1 MAKIL
6 IYSGT
11 TEGRQ
16 LAEILGN
23 SGCYC
28 KVCVATEYGKQVM
41 PKHSQ
46 VEVSTGRLDPEQMA
60 ELVKNGGFEVVVDA
74 THPFA
79 VVVSE
84 NIRKSL
90 EGTNIPYLRLAR
102 NVKSSG
108 EDCCC
113 MFDSVDECI
122 DNLKNTSGNILL
134 TTGSKDLA
142 HFAEYEE
149 IRNRLF
155 VRVLPGMESIEL
167 CYKAGLEGRQIIAMQ
182 GPFSLEMNE
191 AIIKQ
196 YDINVLVTKESGRTG
211 GADEKI
217 QAALNSNIPVYMIK
231 KPGDLEEVEELS
243 MDQVIEKLNEIT
255 GLTIEGVAAQIN
267 VTLAGIGPGAKAS
280 MTLEVEEAISKAD
293 YIFGAS
299 RMIEGYRPKYE
310 KYPYYQQKDIL
321 PQLENIM
328 IKHKGERIDI
338 VILFSGDTGFYS
350 GSSNMYE
357 ALKAYPEIKVKVM
370 PGISSVVSF
379 AAKLGISWND
389 AAIMST
395 HGVGEGEWTQKLLR
409 SVGENEKT
417 FFLTSGVKDIQRIGE
432 LTEGRN
438 VKIFFGYRLSY
449 EDEQIMQLTPAQC
462 RELTRDGLYVG
473 LIVKLSETF
482 EKEEASGVKTF
493 ITPGIA
499 DDEFIRDKVPMT
511 KEEVREISI
520 CKLHLTGDAT
530 IYDIGSGTGS
540 IAIEMACL
548 SKDIRVFAIETNEE
562 AVKLI
567 NDNKVKFAADNVE
580 VVQAMAPD
588 GMDELPAPTHAF
600 IGGTKGNLKEILE
613 ILYKKNSSMRVVMNA
628 VSLETISEM
637 QEVIKT
643 FPVEN
648 VDISQISVSKAKV
661 LGNYNMMQANNP
673 VYVFAFDFK

>member
-16 LAEILGN
+16 LAELLGN

-28 KVCVATEYGKQVM
+28 KVCVATEYGKMVM
-41 PKHSQ
+41 PEHEQ
-46 VEVSTGRLDPEQMA
+46 VEVSTGRLEPSQME
-60 ELVKNGGFEVVVDA
+60 ELVKEGQFDAVVDA

-90 EGTNIPYLRLAR
+90 EGTEVPYLRLAR
-102 NVKSSG
+102 NIKSSK
-108 EDCCC
+108 EESCL
-113 MFDSVDECI
+113 MFNSVDECI
-122 DNLKNTSGNILL
+122 DKLKKIDGNILL

-142 HFAEYEE
+142 HFASSKE
-149 IRNRLF
+149 IKSRLF
-155 VRVLPGMESIEL
+155 VRVLPGLESIEL
-167 CYKAGLEGRQIIAMQ
+167 CYRAGLEGKQIIAMQ

-196 YDINVLVTKESGRTG
+196 YDISVLVTKESGKVG

-217 QAALNSNIPVYMIK
+217 QAALNNNIPVYMIK
-231 KPGDLEEVEELS
+231 KPENSEEIEELA
-243 MDQVIEKLNEIT
+243 MDQVIEKLKEIT
-255 GLTIEGVAAQIN
+255 GLNIESKVTQLH

-280 MTLEVEEAISKAD
+280 MTIEVENAIARAD

-299 RMIEGYRPKYE
+299 RMIEGYSPKYE

-321 PQLENIM
+321 PQLDA
-328 IKHKGERIDI
+328 IKDRHRGEKVNI

-350 GSSNMYE
+350 GSSKLYE
-357 ALKAYPEIKVKVM
+357 ALKAYPEAEVKVM

-379 AAKLGISWND
+379 AAKLGISWSD
-389 AAIMST
+389 ASIMST
-395 HGVGEGEWTQKLLR
+395 HGVGEDEWTNKLLQ
-409 SVGENEKT
+409 SICINEKT
-417 FFLTSGVKDIQRIGE
+417 FFLTSGVKDIHRIGE
-432 LTEGRN
+432 LTEGKN
-438 VKIFFGYRLSY
+438 VRMYFGYRLSY
-449 EDEQIMQLTPAQC
+449 EDEQILQLTSAQC
-462 RELTRDGLYVG
+462 RELTKDGLYVG
-473 LIVKLSETF
+473 LIVRLGE
-482 EKEEASGVKTF
+482 EVRKEEAEELKTF

-530 IYDIGSGTGS
+530 VYDIGSGTGS
-540 IAIEMACL
+540 IAIEMARL
-548 SKDIRVFAIETNEE
+548 SKDIKVFAIETNEE

-567 NDNKVKFAADNVE
+567 NENKMRFKTDNVE
-580 VVQAMAPD
+580 VVQAMAPE
-588 GMDELPAPTHAF
+588 GMEALPVPTHAF
-600 IGGTKGNLKEILE
+600 IGGTKGNLKEILYL
-613 ILYKKNSSMRVVMNA
+613 LYKKNPSMRVVMNA

-637 QEVIKT
+637 QEAVKT
-643 FPVEN
+643 FSVEN
-648 VDISQISVSKAKV
+648 VDISQISVSKAKT